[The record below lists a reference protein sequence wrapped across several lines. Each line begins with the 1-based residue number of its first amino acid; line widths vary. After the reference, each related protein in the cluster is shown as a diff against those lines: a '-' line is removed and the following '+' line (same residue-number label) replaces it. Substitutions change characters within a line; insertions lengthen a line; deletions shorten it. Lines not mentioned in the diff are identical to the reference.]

1 MVTVEDALGV
11 TVNKQAAFP
20 AAEGVLANIISE
32 AEVSAVSAPLVSEP
46 IVQAVDEAASKQ

>member
-20 AAEGVLANIISE
+20 AAEGALANIISE
-32 AEVSAVSAPLVSEP
+32 AVVSAVRAPLVSDP
-46 IVQAVDEAASKQ
+46 IVQAVEDAASKQ

>member
-11 TVNKQAAFP
+11 TVNKHAAFP
-20 AAEGVLANIISE
+20 AAEDALANIISE
-32 AEVSAVSAPLVSEP
+32 AEVSAVNAPLVSEP